1 MRTRR
6 VFLVL
11 ALAAVMAFAGL
22 VSALENAAAQVL
34 TVYSSVDEENARK
47 ILDEFTKATGIQV
60 RFVFLSSGP
69 ALARLEAEQNNPQ
82 ADVWMGAPSENHVLA
97 KERGLTQPYFSPNA
111 EVLAPQFKDPDGYWT
126 SFYMNP
132 MAVGVNTQWLQRS
145 GAKMPESWADLL
157 DPVYRNQI
165 QMPTPQSSGTA
176 YNLVASLVLMW
187 GEDAAFE
194 YLRQLDQNVQTY
206 TQSGTAPSRAVAFG
220 EAGIGIQFTPA
231 FLQLRDEGY
240 PIEIVF
246 PKEGV
251 GFEAPAVSIV
261 KGAPNLAAAQKL
273 VDWLLS
279 LEAQNSFGR
288 LKTYFFPVHPDA
300 VAGEGLPPVSE
311 IPVIPFDAVWAGEVR
326 SHLVNRWVD
335 EVLRR

>member
-1 MRTRR
+1 MRTRNL
-6 VFLVL
+6 LVL
-11 ALAAVMAFAGL
+11 ALAAVMALAA
-22 VSALENAAAQVL
+22 VASAVGTAAAQTL

-47 ILDEFTKATGIQV
+47 ILNEFTKATGIQV

-97 KERGLTQPYFSPNA
+97 KERGLSQPYFSPNA
-111 EVLAPQFKDPDGYWT
+111 EVLAPQFKDPDGYWV

-132 MAVGVNTQWLQRS
+132 MAVGVNLEWLKRS
-145 GAKMPESWADLL
+145 GAKMPETWEDLL
-157 DPVYRNQI
+157 DPVFRNQI

-176 YNLVASLVLMW
+176 YNLVASLVLAW
-187 GEDAAFE
+187 GEDKAFD
-194 YLRQLDQNVQTY
+194 YLKKLNQNVQTY

-231 FLQLRDEGY
+231 FLQLKDEGY
-240 PIEIVF
+240 PIAVVF

-251 GFEAPAVSIV
+251 GFEAPAISIV
-261 KGAPNLAAAQKL
+261 KGAPNLEAAKKL
-273 VDWLLS
+273 VDWLLT
-279 LEAQNSFGR
+279 LEAQNSLAR

-311 IPVIPFDAVWAGEVR
+311 IPLIEYDAVWAGQVR
-326 SHLVNRWVD
+326 NHLVNRWVD

>member
-1 MRTRR
+1 MRTRNML
-6 VFLVL
+6 LVL
-11 ALAAVMAFAGL
+11 ALAAVMALATV
-22 VSALENAAAQVL
+22 VSAVQSAAAQTL

-69 ALARLEAEQNNPQ
+69 ALARLEAEQGNPQ

-111 EVLAPQFKDPDGYWT
+111 AVLAPQFKDPDGYWT

-132 MAVGVNTQWLQRS
+132 MAVAVNLPWLQRS
-145 GAKMPESWADLL
+145 GAKMPETWEDLL
-157 DPVYRNQI
+157 DPVFRNQI

-176 YNLVASLVLMW
+176 YNLVASLVLAW
-187 GEDAAFE
+187 GEDAAFD
-194 YLRQLDQNVQTY
+194 YLRKLDQNIQTY

-231 FLQLRDEGY
+231 FLQLKDEGY

-261 KGAPNLAAAQKL
+261 KGAPNLEAAQKL
-273 VDWLLS
+273 VDWLLT
-279 LEAQNSFGR
+279 LEAQNSFAR
-288 LKTYFFPVHPDA
+288 LKTYFFPIHPDA
-300 VAGEGLPPVSE
+300 VAGEGLPAVSE
-311 IPVIPFDAVWAGEVR
+311 IPLIEYDAVWAGEQR
-326 SHLVNRWVD
+326 NYLVNRWVD